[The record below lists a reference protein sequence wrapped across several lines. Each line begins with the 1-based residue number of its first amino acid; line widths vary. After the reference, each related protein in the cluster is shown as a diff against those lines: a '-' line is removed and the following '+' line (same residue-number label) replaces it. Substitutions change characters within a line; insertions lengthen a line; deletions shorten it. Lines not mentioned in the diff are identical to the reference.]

1 MKTLNELKDAITNS
15 DSDLKIGQLS
25 FGYAGGASD
34 DIDIHLDGDMI
45 AYIENETLG
54 DTKLEDIE
62 LIIMSD
68 IKRGKEALKNERDAK
83 KRLEEAEQ
91 MKNEAV
97 TAIGKVEAYEK
108 LLIGRQITI
117 SK

>member
-1 MKTLNELKDAITNS
+1 
-15 DSDLKIGQLS
+15 
-25 FGYAGGASD
+25 
-34 DIDIHLDGDMI
+34 
-45 AYIENETLG
+45 
-54 DTKLEDIE
+54 
-62 LIIMSD
+62 MSD